1 MRTEIQ
7 NHLLALTKKTIRL
20 AELED
25 LSPPGY
31 TYAQFAN
38 TILSLETE
46 GVLIP
51 IKSHGTNGKHPTL
64 ALSYRIRIEPLQND
78 LHSELVNAK
87 IVLHPD
93 IRLERYLKL
102 PYSVWK
108 ADFPYIERIDRYL
121 KGHSL
126 PNSFAPA
133 PERSF
138 ELVGNEKWITDL
150 GGKELLE
157 RIGLWTK
164 LHILPVADPLMF
176 AINPS
181 RLQDSNLHHLIVEN
195 KTTYQ
200 ALLPVLRETQTTT
213 LIYGVGNKIVKS
225 IENFHHQLPVDAQ
238 HHFHY
243 FGDIDHAGISIWHR
257 LSKKELVKPALPFY
271 ELALSK
277 QPPAGKTNHTRDEE
291 AIEAFINHFS
301 EQLADQ
307 IRTSLDAGLYYPQEI
322 ATTNELQA
330 CWRSLSWSSMN

>member
-7 NHLLALTKKTIRL
+7 NYLLTLSKKTLRL

-25 LSPPGY
+25 LSPSGY
-31 TYAQFAN
+31 TYAQFAD

-51 IKSHGTNGKHPTL
+51 IKSHGTNGKHPML
-64 ALSYRIRIEPLQND
+64 ALGYRIRIEPLQKD

-87 IVLHPD
+87 IILHPD
-93 IRLERYLKL
+93 IGLERYLKL

-108 ADFPYIERIDRYL
+108 ADFPYIEKIDYYL
-121 KGHSL
+121 KNHSL
-126 PNSFAPA
+126 PDNFVPA

-138 ELVGNEKWITDL
+138 ELVGNEKWITDF
-150 GGKELLE
+150 GGKELLD

-164 LHILPVADPLMF
+164 LYILPVADPLMF

-181 RLQDSNLHHLIVEN
+181 CLQDSDLHHLIVEN

-200 ALLPVLRETQTTT
+200 ALLPVLRDTQTTT

-225 IENFHHQLPVDAQ
+225 IENFHHQLPVDAH

-271 ELALSK
+271 ELTLSK
-277 QPPAGKTNHTRDEE
+277 QPPAGKTNQTPNEE
-291 AIEAFINHFS
+291 ALEAFTRHFS
-301 EQLADQ
+301 EHLANQ
-307 IRTSLDAGLYYPQEI
+307 IQTSLEAGLYYPQEI
-322 ATTNELQA
+322 AATNELQA